1 MTLQKSSISNQNVRR
16 RFFVIEMM
24 KLSESS
30 NVQWLHKEIPV
41 EILETLELLYSETI
55 TKGLI
60 DDPEDSTW
68 ILAHANENEYHRSI
82 ANYSH
87 QLLNSHGFYVKEL
100 DHDNV
105 IIECHEYRIN
115 GPHQPEFT
123 MHTDDYG
130 AIYDGRVNTI
140 LYYLQ
145 KDSTIIG
152 GDLLIYPNAQ
162 LEYNI
167 PIPNTDITTC
177 HRVNV
182 CANTM
187 LLLRGDLAHE
197 VEHMNGIGL
206 RRCIVVQMYRE

>member
-68 ILAHANENEYHRSI
+68 ILAHANENEY
-82 ANYSH
+82 
-87 QLLNSHGFYVKEL
+87 
-100 DHDNV
+100 
-105 IIECHEYRIN
+105 
-115 GPHQPEFT
+115 
-123 MHTDDYG
+123 
-130 AIYDGRVNTI
+130 
-140 LYYLQ
+140 YLQ